1 MDAKKVIY
9 PNLVA
14 ELSRNG
20 ITYTSVA
27 KSLGISRTAMYKK
40 LDGTTNF
47 TLKDITTIKEI
58 LKVADSNGDY
68 TLDYLFSRADQT
80 A

>member
-1 MDAKKVIY
+1 MKTKKILY

-20 ITYTSVA
+20 ITFTSVA
-27 KSLGISRTAMYKK
+27 KELGVSRAAIYKK

-47 TLKDITTIKEI
+47 TLKDITTIQELIK
-58 LKVADSNGDY
+58 LADSNGDY
-68 TLDYLFSRADQT
+68 TLDYLFYRADVT

>member
-1 MDAKKVIY
+1 MGNKRVLY

-20 ITYTSVA
+20 ITVTRLADNLS
-27 KSLGISRTAMYKK
+27 ISRAALYKK
-40 LDGTTNF
+40 LSGNTDF
-47 TLKDITTIKEI
+47 TLKDITTIQEVIK
-58 LKVADSNGDY
+58 ASNSSGDY
-68 TLDYLFSRADQT
+68 TLEYLFYRADKT